1 MEFRQLVYF
10 RTIVQTGSFTEAAIQ
25 LHMAQPPLSRQIA
38 NLEAELGV
46 QLLNR
51 GAKGVTPTDAGN
63 LLLSYA
69 DQLIQLRDQADH
81 QVRFLGTAV
90 SGKLQ
95 LGMISSA
102 VGVLPNS
109 LAELTQHYPDVQ
121 LLVREGHTY
130 QLIDWLEK
138 HQIDAAIVRTPFSV
152 TGMTEQALMEERM
165 VAVVPNTYDK
175 GLSANIA
182 IADLN
187 DLPLIIYRR
196 FRNIFNQTFF
206 EAHITPFIASYC
218 DDARTAVQLANT
230 KLGIALVPES
240 VAAAYLG
247 MGMTVHPVNYAG
259 WRTQVKLIWPKT
271 SAKSPLLKLFIH
283 LFHD

>member
-1 MEFRQLVYF
+1 MYF

-25 LHMAQPPLSRQIA
+25 LHMAQPPLSRQIG

-152 TGMTEQALMEERM
+152 TGCNKAGKIVFTDQITFSL
-165 VAVVPNTYDK
+165 PNQVHINWK
-175 GLSANIA
+175 
-182 IADLN
+182 
-187 DLPLIIYRR
+187 LPVTRVIS
-196 FRNIFNQTFF
+196 F
-206 EAHITPFIASYC
+206 EG
-218 DDARTAVQLANT
+218 VT
-230 KLGIALVPES
+230 KLAKIHPIH
-240 VAAAYLG
+240 VAF
-247 MGMTVHPVNYAG
+247 T
-259 WRTQVKLIWPKT
+259 
-271 SAKSPLLKLFIH
+271 
-283 LFHD
+283 